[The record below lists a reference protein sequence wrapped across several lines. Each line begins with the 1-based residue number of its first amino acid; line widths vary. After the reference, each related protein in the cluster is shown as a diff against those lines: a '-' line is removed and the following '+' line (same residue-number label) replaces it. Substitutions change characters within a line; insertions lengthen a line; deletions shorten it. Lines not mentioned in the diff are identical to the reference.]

1 MNDKFATEMN
11 GKLYQV
17 QILAKTFVDTTVAVM
32 AESEE
37 EATRMALDGVN
48 GQPDRW
54 VHCSPVHDLEVLNVS
69 QEAACSRTTRNSA
82 LTQRDTKQ
90 LNDDTIK
97 KGSHNGK

>member
-1 MNDKFATEMN
+1 MSEMN

-17 QILAKTFVDTTVAVM
+17 HILAKTFVDTTVAVM

-69 QEAACSRTTRNSA
+69 QETWDQIHETDQTHLLDPRLIR
-82 LTQRDTKQ
+82 R
-90 LNDDTIK
+90 
-97 KGSHNGK
+97 

>member
-1 MNDKFATEMN
+1 MNDKFTAEMN

-54 VHCSPVHDLEVLNVS
+54 AHCSPVHDLEVLNVS
-69 QEAACSRTTRNSA
+69 QETWDRIHETDQTH
-82 LTQRDTKQ
+82 LLDPG
-90 LNDDTIK
+90 LN
-97 KGSHNGK
+97 